1 MDAPQAIEGLQMNGE
16 GNAFHNWTLGL
27 YEGHLRPADIN
38 SKGQH
43 PKSL

>member
-1 MDAPQAIEGLQMNGE
+1 MDAPQAIKGLQMNGE